1 MQYIAIALAPGI
13 AICLFIFYKD
23 LYNREPRFN
32 LFLSFLL
39 GCVAILP
46 AIIFEQAF
54 EFTIDGTITG
64 VAIFSYDVVAFSEEF
79 SKFLGLRL
87 YSYSRK
93 SFDEPLDGIVYSV
106 MVGMGFA
113 TLENLM
119 YVLTFAEMGR
129 GLEVGIGRMF
139 LSVPAHGTFAV
150 IMGYF
155 IGKAKFSPGR
165 RFLLMTAG
173 ILGAI
178 FFHGTFDFFLFI
190 NKYSFAGKDLSEVL
204 LVGGAIT
211 SFIVSLV
218 LSRKLI
224 RQHQQLSRQMFK
236 PENPITNA

>member
-23 LYNREPRFN
+23 VYNREPRFN
-32 LFLSFLL
+32 LLISFLL
-39 GCVAILP
+39 GCMAILP

-54 EFTIDGTITG
+54 EY
-64 VAIFSYDVVAFSEEF
+64 AVVAFSEEF

-119 YVLTFAEMGR
+119 YVLKFAEMGR
-129 GLEVGIGRMF
+129 GMEVGISRMF

-155 IGKAKFSPGR
+155 IGKAKFNPGR

-204 LVGGAIT
+204 LAGGAIA

-224 RQHQQLSRQMFK
+224 RQHQQLSRQMFN
-236 PENPITNA
+236 PENKITNA